1 MILAP
6 SRELAVQIYQ
16 VLDEFREIIPEAFSM
31 CYLIGGN
38 KIEYD
43 LQRIKEKGCNV
54 LVGTVG
60 RIFDLFNR
68 EEINFKKLE
77 ILIMDEA
84 DKILEDGHE
93 TQISHIMNVLPRQRR
108 TGLFSA
114 TMTS

>member
-43 LQRIKEKGCNV
+43 L
-54 LVGTVG
+54 
-60 RIFDLFNR
+60 
-68 EEINFKKLE
+68 
-77 ILIMDEA
+77 
-84 DKILEDGHE
+84 
-93 TQISHIMNVLPRQRR
+93 
-108 TGLFSA
+108 
-114 TMTS
+114 